1 MSRVL
6 FITYY
11 WPPSGKASIHWPLKI
26 INCLPEFG
34 CVPAVLT
41 VEEDT
46 FSQKDFSLLNR
57 VDKNLKVIKTKS
69 FEPFNLYR
77 KFTGKGKEE
86 QLVASE
92 TISLTNK
99 SLSHRI
105 SIWIRMNLF
114 IPDARIGWFPYAVAG
129 GGKLLSKN
137 RFDAVVSIGPPHT
150 TQLIGMKL
158 AKQFRIPH
166 FPVFI
171 DPWVDIVY
179 YRNFKRSSLTLAI
192 DNYFEKSVISNS
204 AKAVFVTDTMRD
216 DFVKKYPFIKDR
228 AEVLYWG
235 YDEDEFAGF
244 QPVNKPGEMVI
255 LHSGNIFDFQ
265 NPVKF
270 WGTVKKMIG
279 LGKNIRLKFTGT
291 VSPGIKNSI
300 SAAGLEPY
308 TDYLGFLPYD
318 KLIKTME
325 EATYLMVCPTEPRH
339 LPGKLFEYLRTG
351 KTILAFGNDNKDVQD
366 ILRRANAGMLFRYDE
381 DAEIFF
387 EKAGNFSTDIEI
399 VKQYDRR
406 NMARKLSEI
415 IEQEISSKY

>member
-26 INCLPEFG
+26 INCMPEFG

-46 FSQKDFSLLNR
+46 FSQKDFCLLNR

-114 IPDARIGWFPYAVAG
+114 IPDARIGWYPYAVEG
-129 GGKLLSKN
+129 GRKLLSKN

-179 YRNFKRSSLTLAI
+179 YRNFKRSALTLAI
-192 DNYFEKSVISNS
+192 DNYLEKSVISNS

-235 YDEDEFAGF
+235 YDEDEFSGF
-244 QPVNKPGEMVI
+244 QPVNKPGETVI

-265 NPVKF
+265 NPAKF
-270 WGTVKKMIG
+270 WGTVKKMIDH
-279 LGKNIRLKFTGT
+279 GKNIRLKFTGT
-291 VSPGIKNSI
+291 VSPGIKKSI

-351 KTILAFGNDNKDVQD
+351 KTILAFGNDNKDVED

-381 DAEIFF
+381 DAEDFF